1 MSSCPNKSFKTDV
14 NQKKSDWD
22 LLVEEVG
29 EFEAY
34 RDYMETDGEIR
45 SSEAVKNKL
54 EMRKGVPGSVMYPK
68 SNIPAGEF
76 TLADVASDQL
86 GETDNLGI
94 NIDQLKSTRA
104 IELANKMSAALNVK
118 YEIVTAEQAAIITQN
133 AKNPWSGEA
142 AFFVGG
148 KVYFIQDKM
157 SSDMVFHEFAAL
169 DLTHLHVAVIAL
181 IVRHLEPPV
190 VVG

>member
-54 EMRKGVPGSVMYPK
+54 DMRKGVP
-68 SNIPAGEF
+68 
-76 TLADVASDQL
+76 
-86 GETDNLGI
+86 
-94 NIDQLKSTRA
+94 
-104 IELANKMSAALNVK
+104 
-118 YEIVTAEQAAIITQN
+118 
-133 AKNPWSGEA
+133 
-142 AFFVGG
+142 
-148 KVYFIQDKM
+148 
-157 SSDMVFHEFAAL
+157 
-169 DLTHLHVAVIAL
+169 
-181 IVRHLEPPV
+181 
-190 VVG
+190 